1 MSESVIIAIGVV
13 AALVVA
19 AVGYSFLTGPTG
31 PMAQGW
37 RQRLGELEVASRMGS
52 PDQIIDALRESAKLY
67 RKLGKKWEAETV
79 MRRAVLTSKQEYGD
93 QNAGLADIYD
103 DFAALMDSMNRKKEA
118 EKMRTDARKIR
129 QKLQRR

>member
-1 MSESVIIAIGVV
+1 MTDSVIIAIGMV
-13 AALVVA
+13 AALVVG

-37 RQRLGELEVASRMGS
+37 RQRLSELEVASRMGT
-52 PDQIIDALRESAKLY
+52 PDEIIAALRESAKLY

-93 QNAGLADIYD
+93 QNPGLADVYD